1 MGAVSVFTVK
11 IMAITKQKKV
21 ELVADIKGRLEKA
34 KSVVFVNFNALSVAE
49 TKALRR
55 KLSAEQV
62 GYVVAKKTL
71 AKRVLNDLKP
81 KGDMPEIPGQIAL
94 AYGEDLLAPARGTY
108 EFQKTPRDKGSISIV
123 GGIFDGEYKTQA
135 EMMAIAT
142 IPPLQTLR
150 GMFLNIINSPIA
162 RVTVALGQIAESK
175 GSAPVA
181 KAEEPAPVA
190 SAPVVEA
197 PAETPAPAAEPVAAA
212 EAAPEAAAPV
222 ETPAEAPAEA
232 APEATA

>member
-1 MGAVSVFTVK
+1 
-11 IMAITKQKKV
+11 MAITKQKKV
-21 ELVADIKGRLEKA
+21 ELVASMKDRLSKA

-71 AKRVLNDLKP
+71 AKRVLNDMGA
-81 KGDMPEIPGQIAL
+81 KGEMPELPGQIAL
-94 AYGEDLLAPARGTY
+94 AYGEDLLAPARETY
-108 EFQKTPRDKGSISIV
+108 EFQKTPRDKGSISIM
-123 GGIFDGEYKTQA
+123 GGIFDGEFKTQS

-150 GMFLNIINSPIA
+150 GMFLNVINSPIA

-175 GSAPVA
+175 GAAPEVAPQATIARHDSEESKAEEAAPVA
-181 KAEEPAPVA
+181 APEPVAEAPKAEEA
-190 SAPVVEA
+190 VVSE
-197 PAETPAPAAEPVAAA
+197 
-212 EAAPEAAAPV
+212 EAAAPV

-232 APEATA
+232 TPEATA